1 MEKTVRIL
9 HILQRMEAGGT
20 QALLMN
26 LYRNIDR
33 TKIQFDFLVEYPDK
47 QFYDDEILSMGG
59 RIFYSNVRNDKNIF
73 RFQKQLGDILRK
85 YKYQI
90 VHVHAFT
97 IGYFCLRTAHK
108 CGVPVR
114 IAHSHNN
121 ETVRDSKYLLKRIM
135 QKLYPIYAT
144 DLFACSKEA
153 GKYLFHSKK
162 FHVLNNAI
170 DSSKFTANPAVRDD
184 VRKELRIGDRIAVGH
199 VGRFHAQKNHDF
211 LLDVFAGFKKKHSNS
226 VLILVG
232 SGDLENQIREK
243 ISALGLD
250 DSVMLLGNRK
260 DMNRIYQAMD
270 IFLLPSLFEGLGI
283 VAVEAQAAGIPVIA
297 SDGVSLDA
305 KVSPLI
311 HYVKLSRGASE
322 WSEAAEKALKSEY
335 CHKNMQKYIIKSG
348 FDVKSTAGFLQ
359 NFYIKKSGMKQGEV

>member
-1 MEKTVRIL
+1 
-9 HILQRMEAGGT
+9 MEAGGT

-33 TKIQFDFLVEYPDK
+33 SKIQFDFLVEYPDK

-59 RIFYSNVRNDKNIF
+59 KIFYSNVRNDKNIF
-73 RFQKQLGDILRK
+73 KFQKQLENIIRK
-85 YKYQI
+85 YKYKTI
-90 VHVHAFT
+90 HVHAFT
-97 IGYFCLRTAHK
+97 IGYFCLRTAYK
-108 CGVPVR
+108 CNVPVR

-121 ETVRDSKYLLKRIM
+121 ETVHDAKYLLKRIM
-135 QKLYPIYAT
+135 QKIYPIYAT

-162 FHVLNNAI
+162 FIVLNNAI
-170 DSSKFTANPAVRDD
+170 DSSKFIADNAVRNDIK
-184 VRKELRIGDRIAVGH
+184 KELNLENKIVVGH
-199 VGRFHAQKNHDF
+199 VGRFHSQKNHSF
-211 LLDVFAGFKKKHSNS
+211 VLDVFSEFKKKHDNA

-232 SGDLENQIREK
+232 SGELEKQIREK
-243 ISALGLD
+243 ISDLGLK

-270 IFLLPSLFEGLGI
+270 IFILPSLFEGLGI
-283 VAVEAQAAGIPVIA
+283 VAIEAQASGIPVIA

-311 HYVKLSRGASE
+311 HYVKLDKGASV
-322 WSEAAEKALKSEY
+322 WSKACEKALSSEY
-335 CHKNMQKYIIKSG
+335 CHKNMQKYIVKSG

-359 NFYIKKSGMKQGEV
+359 NFYIKKSGIK